1 MDYQSLFDRILNV
14 VDDRAYVVHARL
26 ASPSQREALG
36 AVGQLLETEGPNPAR
51 ALAARLHER
60 GQLDRIGFH
69 NALHVIAA
77 HPRVKDYDEAARQV
91 ALQEMAA
98 MDLGGPNMVDH
109 LASVDRHRGV
119 LAFLKGR
126 YEIALEYF
134 SRAFE
139 RQRAAGN
146 LANVLAT
153 LLRLG
158 DEAEARDLLDQ
169 VRRSFPIALITE
181 LDDFVARD
189 PDLALLRDDEEP
201 T

>member
-1 MDYQSLFDRILNV
+1 MNYEALLDRILGA
-14 VDDRAYVVHARL
+14 VDTEAYKVDADNIP
-26 ASPSQREALG
+26 AAWRESMQQIGQTLRELG
-36 AVGQLLETEGPNPAR
+36 AESAR
-51 ALAARLHER
+51 GLTQRLHSD
-60 GQLDRIGFH
+60 GVIDRVMFH

-77 HPRVKDYDEAARQV
+77 SPGVTDFDEAARQV

-98 MDLGGPNMVDH
+98 IDLGGPHLQTH

-119 LAFLKGR
+119 LAFQKGR
-126 YEIALEYF
+126 YDVALEYF

-158 DEAEARDLLDQ
+158 DDVEARSLLGEI
-169 VRRSFPIALITE
+169 RGSFPARLVNGLDHFIAT
-181 LDDFVARD
+181 D
-189 PDLALLRDDEEP
+189 PDLALLRSESSS
-201 T
+201 